1 LTAVHRRRPPTSAV
15 GLGVVMALG
24 AAVLFAVNATAS
36 KVLMEAGL
44 TSVQLVAL
52 RSAGAALCLLGL
64 VAVTRPAALRVT
76 RDELAYLAVFG
87 ITGIAFVQWFYFVAI
102 RRLPV
107 GIALLLEYTAP
118 LLVALWVRFVRHEQV
133 RRRVWAALV
142 LCMGGL
148 AVVAQVWSGLRLDA
162 VGVAAGLA
170 AAVSLAAYYL
180 LGEHGLGRRDS
191 LSLSAW
197 TFFFSAL
204 LWSVV
209 QPWWQFPFAVLG
221 ADMALPGPLSAFAAP
236 GWTLGAWVVLL
247 GTVAPFLLVLG
258 AIGKLGAHRVG
269 LLGMAE
275 PVAAGMVAWVLL
287 GEVLTGVQLVGAGIV
302 MVGIALAETAR
313 RTPVEAATP
322 LPEGIAP

>member
-1 LTAVHRRRPPTSAV
+1 
-15 GLGVVMALG
+15 MALG
-24 AAVLFAVNATAS
+24 AAALFAVNATAS
-36 KVLMEAGL
+36 KVLMQAGL

-52 RSAGAALCLLGL
+52 RSAGAAGCLMGL
-64 VAVTRPAALRVT
+64 VAATRPAALRVR

-87 ITGIAFVQWFYFVAI
+87 VTGIAFVQWFYFVALQ
-102 RRLPV
+102 RLPV

-118 LLVALWVRFVRHEQV
+118 LMVALWVRFVRGEPV

-142 LCMGGL
+142 LCLAGL
-148 AVVAQVWSGLRLDA
+148 GVVAQVWNGLRLDGL
-162 VGVAAGLA
+162 GVAAGFA

-197 TFFFSAL
+197 TFAFSAL
-204 LWSVV
+204 LWAVV
-209 QPWWQFPFAVLG
+209 QPWWEFPFHVLAAG
-221 ADMALPGPLSAFAAP
+221 MALPGPLAAVTAP
-236 GWTLGAWVVLL
+236 AWTLAAWVVLL

-287 GEVLTGVQLVGAGIV
+287 GEVLSGVQLLGAGV
-302 MVGIALAETAR
+302 VLAGIALAETSR
-313 RTPVEAATP
+313 RNPVQSATP